1 MWLTGSERLAEAEP
15 GFAELAAAVDTL
27 LIDGPQNV
35 FDPGDVAVILDKPE
49 DDVRRLFERAT
60 ASEVDLLVGV
70 EMVECPRC
78 EGLTPNARL
87 RREIEDTGESTCSR
101 CGEPLDLASARTRVK
116 YRLSESAEAEVRALD
131 QRPKQRA
138 LALTAIAVEHAA
150 VLRHLADTHEVVDG
164 GTVYQEGRFASTK
177 TIWSVTAAQIGAGTS
192 MAAAGTMKALL
203 DRPADVIVFVGIA
216 GGLKEDVELGDVV
229 AAEKVHG
236 YEPGKAADEFIP
248 RPDQAR
254 SAYRLIQRAHEVA
267 RLGTWTARILD
278 PPDPLPKAI
287 VAEIAS
293 GDNLVV
299 STSSALY
306 QLLRARFDR
315 CVAVE
320 MEGIG
325 FFIANY
331 VGAKEALVVRGI
343 SDMVER
349 KAATDRE
356 GWQQRAADHAAAFTF
371 ELLATL

>member
-320 MEGIG
+320 VEGSG

-356 GWQQRAADHAAAFTF
+356 GWQQ
-371 ELLATL
+371 